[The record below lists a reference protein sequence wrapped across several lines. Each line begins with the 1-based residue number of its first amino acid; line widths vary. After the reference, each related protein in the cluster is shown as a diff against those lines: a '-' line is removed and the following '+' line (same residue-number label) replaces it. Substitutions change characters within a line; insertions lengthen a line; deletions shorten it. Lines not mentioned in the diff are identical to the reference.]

1 MANISKRGN
10 SYRIRVSCGFDGKG
24 RRQFKVMSWTPP
36 TGMTEKQ
43 IEKELQ
49 RVTVLF
55 EEQVRNGT
63 VLDLN
68 TRFREFAERWF
79 RDYANKQ
86 LKARTIARYTD
97 QMCRINDFFGNMK
110 MNAIRPCHLNE
121 FYNTLGEKGARK
133 DTKYKP
139 NEKAAELIKNS
150 PLTMEQ
156 LAQEMGGALS
166 IVRSCKKGKNVT
178 LKSAERFANYFGKK
192 VKDLFDQE
200 TSQSLSEKTIRNYHL
215 LLSSIF
221 TTAVQWQVIFSN
233 PCERVKPPK
242 VHHKE
247 ERYLDEKE
255 AAELIRQLD
264 GEPYQYAVMVQV
276 LLYTGLRRGELLGL
290 EWTDIDFENKFL
302 SVRRNSQYVPSK
314 GVYDEDPKTEHSR
327 RRIRISDNV
336 VELLKAYK
344 EWQDNN
350 IENLGDKWEDT
361 NRLFTKWNGG
371 AMHPD
376 TISGWFHNFIKR
388 KQLPDVCIHSLRHTN
403 ATLMVANGIPI
414 KVVSDRL
421 GHASVTTT
429 SNFYLHMIQSADDAA
444 ANMLNDLLA
453 GNQ

>member
-1 MANISKRGN
+1 
-10 SYRIRVSCGFDGKG
+10 
-24 RRQFKVMSWTPP
+24 
-36 TGMTEKQ
+36 
-43 IEKELQ
+43 
-49 RVTVLF
+49 
-55 EEQVRNGT
+55 
-63 VLDLN
+63 
-68 TRFREFAERWF
+68 
-79 RDYANKQ
+79 
-86 LKARTIARYTD
+86 
-97 QMCRINDFFGNMK
+97 
-110 MNAIRPCHLNE
+110 
-121 FYNTLGEKGARK
+121 
-133 DTKYKP
+133 
-139 NEKAAELIKNS
+139 
-150 PLTMEQ
+150 
-156 LAQEMGGALS
+156 
-166 IVRSCKKGKNVT
+166 
-178 LKSAERFANYFGKK
+178 
-192 VKDLFDQE
+192 
-200 TSQSLSEKTIRNYHL
+200 
-215 LLSSIF
+215 
-221 TTAVQWQVIFSN
+221 
-233 PCERVKPPK
+233 
-242 VHHKE
+242 
-247 ERYLDEKE
+247 
-255 AAELIRQLD
+255 
-264 GEPYQYAVMVQV
+264 MVQV

-376 TISGWFHNFIKR
+376 TISGWFHDFIKR